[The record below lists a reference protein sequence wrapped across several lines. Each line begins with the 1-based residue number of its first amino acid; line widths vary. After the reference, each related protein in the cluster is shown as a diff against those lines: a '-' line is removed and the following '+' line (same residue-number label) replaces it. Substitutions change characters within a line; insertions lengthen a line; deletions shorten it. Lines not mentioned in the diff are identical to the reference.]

1 MKRNRQEKGITLI
14 ALVVTIIILLILAGV
29 TLGTVL
35 SDGGL
40 IDKTKE
46 AIGKYEDAE
55 GKEQEELG
63 KVTGMLANALDGLG
77 STGGTTTPD
86 TPPTPPKAD
95 IPSEMEIGDTVNY
108 TPKTTTTSYELPTN
122 KSGYTSVQ
130 NVDQQTYTWK
140 VLSINDDSVD
150 IMGVPTSSM
159 PTVYFRGATGYN
171 NGVYVL
177 DEMCKE
183 LYSNSDLKTEARSL
197 DLQDIESKM
206 NAKGIEARSNYGNSG
221 SGTIYG
227 DTKDYTESVYRWYP
241 NLAEYENTLG
251 IDDGGLKT
259 DGIGES
265 DDGTNLAGQI
275 TIPLLEEDVSSS
287 SSGHYTSSKTQASS
301 KITVKQ
307 NYYYFSSPSAYFDD
321 SKFYNLIFGT
331 GTSYWL
337 ASRSSE
343 CSLSFANFGLRG
355 VYNANLSGS
364 DMFGSYGH
372 ADESACRVAPVVSL
386 KSNIQYTSAGE
397 GVWDIEG

>member
-1 MKRNRQEKGITLI
+1 MTLNL
-14 ALVVTIIILLILAGV
+14 ALE
-29 TLGTVL
+29 
-35 SDGGL
+35 DGGL
-40 IDKTKE
+40 INTAKKGIEEHDKASQKE
-46 AIGKYEDAE
+46 K
-55 GKEQEELG
+55 EEL
-63 KVTGMLANALDGLG
+63 TGAAGMIQNLIDGLG
-77 STGGTTTPD
+77 SAGGTTPV

-130 NVDQQTYTWK
+130 NVAQQTYTWK

-159 PTVYFRGATGYN
+159 LTVYFRGATGYN

-183 LYSNSDLKTEARSL
+183 LYSNSDLQTEARSL

-206 NAKGIEARSNYGNSG
+206 NAKGIEARGNYVESG

-227 DTKDYTESVYRWYP
+227 DTKDYTASGYRWYP
-241 NLAEYENTLG
+241 NLAKYENTLG

-287 SSGHYTSSKTQASS
+287 GSGHYTSSKTQASS

-307 NYYYFSSPSAYFDD
+307 NHYYFSSPSAYFDD

-337 ASRSSE
+337 ASRYSMCDSS
-343 CSLSFANFGLRG
+343 SATFGLRY
-355 VYNANLSGS
+355 VNKATLSGPI
-364 DMFGSYGH
+364 MFRSGDLTNSPTY
-372 ADESACRVAPVVSL
+372 RVAPVVSL